1 MKISVITPPYIPIPP
16 PMYGGIEMVAYEL
29 VEGLTDMGEDVIL
42 FAPKGSDVSCRL
54 VPYIEEDI
62 YFGLDSTLREK
73 RLVSILASKF
83 AYAMSAWEDVDIIHD
98 HKLSLNEVGIPKI
111 HTLHGPANEH
121 SVKRCVELTEQ
132 GDNYFVSISDRQRE
146 LYLDIDQNI
155 NFVDTVY
162 NSVDVENTPWSEEK
176 EDFFLFIGRS
186 NWEKGLDLAVRVANK
201 ARVGLVMA
209 VKKSEDFEKEFFEKE
224 IQPWIDSFPE
234 DLHFELHEEID
245 KDKKA
250 DLYQRAK
257 CTLFTSQW
265 EEPFGMVMIESM
277 AAGTPVIS
285 LKRGAAPEVI
295 VDGKT
300 GFLVD
305 TEEEMVQ
312 ATKEID
318 KISPRDCRRH
328 VENNFSNQ
336 KMAEEYLKVYREVL
350 GKS

>member
-1 MKISVITPPYIPIPP
+1 MKISVIAPPYIPIPP

-29 VEGLTDMGEDVIL
+29 VEGLTKLGEDVIL
-42 FAPKGSDVSCRL
+42 FAPRGSEVSCRL
-54 VPYIEEDI
+54 VPFIEEDI

-83 AYAMSAWEDVDIIHD
+83 AYAMSVAGDVDIIHD
-98 HKLSLNEVGIPKI
+98 HKLSLNEVDIPKVY
-111 HTLHGPANEH
+111 TLHGPANEH
-121 SVKRCVELTEQ
+121 SVNRCVELTEQ
-132 GDNYFVSISDRQRE
+132 GNNYFVAISDRQKE
-146 LYLDIDQNI
+146 LYLQINKNI
-155 NFVDTVY
+155 NFVGTVH
-162 NSVDVENTPWSEEK
+162 NSIDVENIPFSSEK

-209 VKKSEDFEKEFFEKE
+209 VKKSEQFEKEFFEKE
-224 IQPWIDSFPE
+224 IQPWIDSFPK
-234 DLHFELHEEID
+234 DLHFKLYEEIN
-245 KDKKA
+245 KDLKA
-250 DLYQRAK
+250 DLYKRAR

-285 LKRGAAPEVI
+285 LRRGAAPEVI

-305 TEEEMVQ
+305 TEQELVE
-312 ATKEID
+312 ATKKTD
-318 KISPRDCRRH
+318 RISPRECRRH
-328 VENNFSNQ
+328 VRENFSNTHMAQ
-336 KMAEEYLKVYREVL
+336 KYLDIYRDII